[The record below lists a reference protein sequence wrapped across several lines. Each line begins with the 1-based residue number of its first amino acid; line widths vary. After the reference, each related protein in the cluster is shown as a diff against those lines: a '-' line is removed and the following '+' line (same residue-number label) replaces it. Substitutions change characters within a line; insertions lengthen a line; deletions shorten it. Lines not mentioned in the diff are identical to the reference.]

1 MVETLFVVVVV
12 LVPEVPVVLTPE
24 SLPLHTFVL
33 VPVVVP
39 PAWLPLR
46 MPLPRVLEVG
56 R

>member
-12 LVPEVPVVLTPE
+12 LVPGVPVVLTPE

-33 VPVVVP
+33 VLP

-46 MPLPRVLEVG
+46 MPSPRVLEVG